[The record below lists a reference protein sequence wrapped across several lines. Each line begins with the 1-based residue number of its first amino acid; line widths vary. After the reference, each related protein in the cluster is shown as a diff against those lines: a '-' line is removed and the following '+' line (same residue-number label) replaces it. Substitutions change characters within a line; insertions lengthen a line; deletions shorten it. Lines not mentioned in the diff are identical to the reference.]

1 MPTLDPVTW
10 SPPLP
15 LPSWWTNI
23 PQGIPLVYVTLGSSG
38 QGALL
43 PGVLRALASL
53 PVTVLAATAGRVDLD
68 AVPGNALVAAFLPG
82 EEAAR
87 RSSLVICNGGS
98 PTSQQALAAGVP
110 VLGIAS
116 NLDQFLNM
124 GGIEAAGAGQL
135 LRTDRFDEQALCKT
149 AEGLLASR
157 AAADAAMRIAKLFQ
171 QYQPGVRLQA
181 VLQQL
186 T

>member
-135 LRTDRFDEQALCKT
+135 LRADRFDEQALRRT